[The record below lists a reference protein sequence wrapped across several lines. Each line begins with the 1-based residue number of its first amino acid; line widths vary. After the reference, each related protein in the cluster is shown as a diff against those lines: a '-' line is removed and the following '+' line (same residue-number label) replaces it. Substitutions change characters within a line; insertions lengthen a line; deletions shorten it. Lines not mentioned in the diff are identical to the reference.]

1 MAYSPEQESMPE
13 RIPKVL
19 VVSTW
24 GDFTCVYNTAAARDQ
39 DGPFCSC
46 GSRCSRPGSH
56 LLSCGQSDKGLNIVA
71 HHVHIPLLG
80 KTHDN
85 LLKWNF
91 YTFYNSMFIRFKH
104 VYSGESVKI
113 TKMNL
118 FVGFFCLFVCQAFIR
133 RRCLCKFNLI
143 WLRRK
148 NTRRFN
154 FLL

>member
-1 MAYSPEQESMPE
+1 MAYSPQQESMPHWI
-13 RIPKVL
+13 RKVL
-19 VVSTW
+19 FVSTW

-39 DGPFCSC
+39 GGPFCCC
-46 GSRCSRPGSH
+46 GSRCSRLGSQ

-71 HHVHIPLLG
+71 RSVHIPLPG

-91 YTFYNSMFIRFKH
+91 DTFYHFICIRFKH
-104 VYSGESVKI
+104 VYSEESVKI

-118 FVGFFCLFVCQAFIR
+118 FVAFFFSFIR
-133 RRCLCKFNLI
+133 IKCLCKFNFI

-148 NTRRFN
+148 NTRHSISYYN
-154 FLL
+154 LL